1 MDRLY
6 FKLIEVSHDV
16 AALANS
22 LAMNANYRQD
32 VDEETRPRLAEL
44 HKAVSDVQQLLFR
57 AVCHQ
62 MSHDPQ
68 ERDIE
73 IRHEVHDNH
82 RYQ

>member
-1 MDRLY
+1 MDRMY
-6 FKLIEVSHDV
+6 FKLIEEAHDV

-32 VDEETRPRLAEL
+32 VDEKTRPRLVEL

-57 AVCHQ
+57 AVCSQ
-62 MSHDPQ
+62 MSNDPQ

-73 IRHEVHDNH
+73 IRHEVHDSH
-82 RYQ
+82 RY

>member
-6 FKLIEVSHDV
+6 FKLIEEAHDV

-32 VDEETRPRLAEL
+32 VDEATRPRLAEL

-57 AVCHQ
+57 AVCRQ
-62 MSHDPQ
+62 MKNDPQ
-68 ERDIE
+68 ERDID
-73 IRHEVHDNH
+73 IRYEVHNSH
-82 RYQ
+82 RY

>member
-6 FKLIEVSHDV
+6 FKIIEEAHDV
-16 AALANS
+16 AALATS

-32 VDEETRPRLAEL
+32 VDEDTRPHLVEL
-44 HKAVSDVQQLLFR
+44 HKALSDVQQLLFR

-62 MSHDPQ
+62 MKNDPQ
-68 ERDIE
+68 ERDIP
-73 IRHEVHDNH
+73 IRHEVHDSH

>member
-6 FKLIEVSHDV
+6 FKLIEEAHDV

-32 VDEETRPRLAEL
+32 VDELTRPRLAEL

-57 AVCHQ
+57 AVCRQ
-62 MSHDPQ
+62 MKNDPQ
-68 ERDIE
+68 ERNIV
-73 IRHEVHDNH
+73 IRHEVHNSYRH
-82 RYQ
+82 Q